1 MTRKNYL
8 LTPTARRHLREAK
21 AWSRARWG
29 NELTK
34 QYFHDLEK
42 AAQFIALNHQKVA
55 KRQEL
60 TGDSSLCLYPVR
72 EHYIVYEPLGE
83 KRIAIAAFIRMGRD
97 IPTLLSKHAVTLKEE
112 LTELRK
118 SSLNEN

>member
-1 MTRKNYL
+1 MRNYV

-21 AWSRARWG
+21 AWSRSKWG
-29 NELTK
+29 DELTK
-34 QYFHDLEK
+34 QYFSDLEK
-42 AAQFIALNHQKVA
+42 AAQFIAKNYHKFT

-60 TGDSSLCLYPVR
+60 TGDSGLCLYPVR

-97 IPTLLSKHAVTLKEE
+97 IPSLLTKNAYMIKRE
-112 LTELRK
+112 LTAIRNK
-118 SSLNEN
+118 NKY

>member
-1 MTRKNYL
+1 MRNYV

-21 AWSRARWG
+21 AWSRTKWG
-29 NELTK
+29 DELTT

-42 AAQFIALNHQKVA
+42 AAQFIAENYQKFTTR
-55 KRQEL
+55 KEL
-60 TGDSSLCLYPVR
+60 TGESGLCLYPVR

-97 IPTLLSKHAVTLKEE
+97 IPTLLNKNAYMIKR
-112 LTELRK
+112 ELREIRKKMK
-118 SSLNEN
+118 S